1 MSREHKK
8 LNQIRWSRVRW
19 AVLRRDKYRCR
30 SCGRAGRLEV
40 DHVTALHLDP
50 SQDPFDLDGLQ
61 TLCRT
66 CHLAKTAKENKRR
79 RVGPV
84 ALRWQEFS
92 AEIQD

>member
-8 LNQIRWSRVRW
+8 INQVRWSRVRW
-19 AVLRRDKYRCR
+19 AVLRRDKYLCQ

-50 SQDPFDLDGLQ
+50 SQDAFDLDGLQ

-84 ALRWQEFS
+84 ALRWQEFLG
-92 AEIQD
+92 EI